1 MTRIVAR
8 RFLRHRPA
16 VAGLVVLVILVLG
29 ALVGGRWWTYDYA
42 EITTESSTG
51 PSLSHPFGTD
61 GPGHDVLA
69 QVLRGSQRSVQIMLV
84 VALVSTT
91 IGVMVGA
98 VAGYYR
104 GAVDAVLMRFVDLM
118 LTLPLLAVVAVVA
131 KGVQDAK
138 SWLLLALVLGLLTW
152 TGLARI
158 VRAEFLALRE
168 REFVEAARAIGASH
182 TRIIVRHLLPNAMG
196 SIIVSATLTMAA
208 AILLETALTFLGFG
222 VQSPDTSLGKLVAD
236 GQTAATTRPWLFY
249 FPGLFIVVIVLCV
262 NFVGE
267 GLRDAFAPRRPRGEG

>member
-1 MTRIVAR
+1 VTRIVAR